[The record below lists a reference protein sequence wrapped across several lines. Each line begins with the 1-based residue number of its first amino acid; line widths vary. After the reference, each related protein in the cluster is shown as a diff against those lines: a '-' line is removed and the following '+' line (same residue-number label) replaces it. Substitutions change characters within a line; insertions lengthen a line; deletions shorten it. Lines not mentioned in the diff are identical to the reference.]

1 MMKRLLFLIALGVV
15 AACSKG
21 AECENKTTQREKDVC
36 QFERLSEKGV
46 VGLEEALSVAAG
58 IDDAVIKSAGVLEW
72 IAKNNREVSP
82 QQGQRLCDLLVNWE
96 KTQCERRL
104 YAAHLQR

>member
-1 MMKRLLFLIALGVV
+1 MWKRLLVLIALGVTV
-15 AACSKG
+15 ACSKG
-21 AECENKTTQREKDVC
+21 SECANKTTQREQDVC
-36 QFERLSEKGV
+36 HFERLSTKGEY
-46 VGLEEALSVAAG
+46 GLDEALEVAAL

-82 QQGQRLCDLLVNWE
+82 QQGQRLCDVLVNWE